1 MGLCSSSRLYL
12 DNIKGEPTLPQMSAL
27 QSASVAHD
35 VSSADLTP
43 DQSLSV
49 ARALADVPW
58 ATDEDSERVLSQL
71 VVSEPATKKGRRSQQ
86 NWLALHS
93 YFSAE
98 QWRTLVDDK
107 VPSEVKLS
115 AMVAHLFRMGLRS
128 PTEPT
133 IKWLCSLWT
142 VASTNPEDLPR
153 LSAMTKALRL
163 KQTKSQLD
171 SFRRKATDPVQWVTT
186 LPTDPVEFCRD
197 FGSLHTLAFGK
208 SIPSSPPISIDVV
221 TGFDMSYGCR
231 GGLKGVSTFG
241 SPVRH
246 SSSSASI
253 GPLGG
258 TTAAEV
264 VAGVRGRQHG
274 ARCTWRRSR
283 TGPGTTFSLQGRTL

>member
-107 VPSEVKLS
+107 VPSEVKPS
-115 AMVAHLFRMGLRS
+115 AMVAHLIRMGLRS

-133 IKWLCSLWT
+133 IKW
-142 VASTNPEDLPR
+142 
-153 LSAMTKALRL
+153 
-163 KQTKSQLD
+163 
-171 SFRRKATDPVQWVTT
+171 
-186 LPTDPVEFCRD
+186 
-197 FGSLHTLAFGK
+197 
-208 SIPSSPPISIDVV
+208 
-221 TGFDMSYGCR
+221 
-231 GGLKGVSTFG
+231 
-241 SPVRH
+241 
-246 SSSSASI
+246 
-253 GPLGG
+253 
-258 TTAAEV
+258 
-264 VAGVRGRQHG
+264 
-274 ARCTWRRSR
+274 
-283 TGPGTTFSLQGRTL
+283 